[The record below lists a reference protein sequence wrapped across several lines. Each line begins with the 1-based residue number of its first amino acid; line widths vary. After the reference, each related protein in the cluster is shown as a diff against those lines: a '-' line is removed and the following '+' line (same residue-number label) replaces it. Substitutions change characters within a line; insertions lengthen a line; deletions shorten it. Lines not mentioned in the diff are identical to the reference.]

1 VYKTGQTRT
10 LTAWDTPVVKPGRKQ
25 MPHTCSQCA
34 AEYNSERELRD
45 HLGAAHRQFGQEQS
59 SFAPNDQKEEMLAAP
74 ANQPAK

>member
-1 VYKTGQTRT
+1 
-10 LTAWDTPVVKPGRKQ
+10 